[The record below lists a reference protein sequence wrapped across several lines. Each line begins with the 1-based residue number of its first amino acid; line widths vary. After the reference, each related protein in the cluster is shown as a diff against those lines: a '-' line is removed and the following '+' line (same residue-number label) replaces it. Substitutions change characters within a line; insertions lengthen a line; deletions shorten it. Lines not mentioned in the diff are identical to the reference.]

1 MNKIISFLDAF
12 RLKTLPAVLGPLI
25 IAISLSLEKS
35 FDLPKIILIIL
46 LGIFL
51 QILVNLL
58 NDVQDFD
65 RGIDTQNRA
74 GPKRVMQSGKLSINE
89 MHTLIIL
96 ILIICLVLGIIAFL
110 ITNYITIILG
120 ALLFL
125 LAYTYTG
132 GPKPYGYNGLG
143 ELSVIVVF
151 GPLTILGS
159 LYIFG
164 INPNLNTLVISLI
177 PGLTASLII
186 LINNIRDM
194 ENDKI
199 GGKITLSVRIGEK
212 SSRYLFLA
220 IIYITITLVIFSLF
234 QNDKFIL
241 SIPFIIS
248 ILFLF
253 PLKDLG
259 FKLFA
264 YDLSVNIKN
273 SKKLTELNSTLIKT
287 VRAHFLIC
295 IILSIILVI

>member
-58 NDVQDFD
+58 NDIQDFE

-74 GPKRVMQSGKLSINE
+74 GPKRVMQSDKLSINE
-89 MHTLIIL
+89 MYTLIFL

-132 GPKPYGYNGLG
+132 GPKPK
-143 ELSVIVVF
+143 
-151 GPLTILGS
+151 ILNR
-159 LYIFG
+159 L
-164 INPNLNTLVISLI
+164 
-177 PGLTASLII
+177 
-186 LINNIRDM
+186 
-194 ENDKI
+194 
-199 GGKITLSVRIGEK
+199 
-212 SSRYLFLA
+212 
-220 IIYITITLVIFSLF
+220 
-234 QNDKFIL
+234 
-241 SIPFIIS
+241 
-248 ILFLF
+248 
-253 PLKDLG
+253 
-259 FKLFA
+259 
-264 YDLSVNIKN
+264 
-273 SKKLTELNSTLIKT
+273 
-287 VRAHFLIC
+287 
-295 IILSIILVI
+295 

>member
-25 IAISLSLEKS
+25 IAISLSLDKS

-58 NDVQDFD
+58 NDVQDFN
-65 RGIDTQNRA
+65 RGIDTKNRA
-74 GPKRVMQSGKLSINE
+74 GPKRVMQSGKISINE
-89 MHTLIIL
+89 MYTLIFL
-96 ILIICLVLGIIAFL
+96 VLIICLVLGIIAFL

-159 LYIFG
+159 LYVFG
-164 INPNLNTLVISLI
+164 INPNLNTLTISLI

-264 YDLSVNIKN
+264 YDLSVNLKN